1 MLLEDDA
8 AELGRLRPGLSV
20 IARVDTRQ
28 STGVPVD
35 ERKGT
40 PVRNEEWPDSPGREE
55 RQGAPARNEE
65 RQGPSED
72 EGTPVRHARQ

>member
-28 STGVPVD
+28 SSGVPVD
-35 ERKGT
+35 ERQGT
-40 PVRNEEWPDSPGREE
+40 PV
-55 RQGAPARNEE
+55 RNEE
-65 RQGPSED
+65 RQGPSEY
-72 EGTPVRHARQ
+72 EPQGAPVRDAQR